1 MSTGVT
7 GNWEQFV
14 LEAALSRRAQAMAG
28 GAYWGAGASGPPPPV
43 PPIVLTGGIPDP
55 QVLPTEDLIQVSER
69 VLRRE
74 GRLALMYGGPQGY
87 AGLRE
92 WLAQEANRREG
103 LHLGPEHFTITN
115 GSAGA
120 LAQIFETFLDPGDV
134 AIFEAPSYPGAIRI
148 ARSTL
153 AEVADVALDSDGV
166 VPAALEE
173 RILRLKAE
181 GRRPKLFYTIANF
194 HNPTG
199 ATLPLERRRQVVDI
213 CRRHRVLIVDD
224 DAYGD
229 IRFEGEDLPSLFAL
243 AGGEGALRIG
253 TFSKTVATGLRL
265 GWVMA
270 DQSLIDALVRMRF
283 DLGSSPWLQRVIA
296 EYATSGL
303 FWNHVPG
310 AVALYRH
317 KRDVML
323 AALDERCHRFAR
335 WDIPRGGFFLWLR
348 LAEGVN
354 PEALAAAAAQE
365 GVAFVAGHTFFADGS
380 GAGYIRLAFSFVP
393 ESDIP
398 EAVLRLGRAMER
410 AVGS

>member
-1 MSTGVT
+1 
-7 GNWEQFV
+7 
-14 LEAALSRRAQAMAG
+14 
-28 GAYWGAGASGPPPPV
+28 
-43 PPIVLTGGIPDP
+43 
-55 QVLPTEDLIQVSER
+55 
-69 VLRRE
+69 
-74 GRLALMYGGPQGY
+74 LMYGGPQGY

-92 WLAQEANRREG
+92 WLAQQANRREG

-120 LAQIFETFLDPGDV
+120 LAQVFETFLDPGDV

-153 AEVADVALDSDGV
+153 AEVVEVALDGDGV
-166 VPAALEE
+166 VPEALEE
-173 RILRLKAE
+173 RILQLKAT

-213 CRRHRVLIVDD
+213 CRRHGVLIVDD

-229 IRFEGEDLPSLFAL
+229 IRFEGDDLPSLFAL
-243 AGGEGALRIG
+243 AGGQGSLRIG

-270 DQSLIDALVRMRF
+270 DQALIDALVRMRF

-296 EYATSGL
+296 EYAASGL
-303 FWNHVPG
+303 FWEHVPR

-323 AALDERCHRFAR
+323 AALDERCRRFAR
-335 WDIPRGGFFLWLR
+335 WDIPRGGFFLWLH
-348 LAEGVN
+348 LSEGVD
-354 PEALAAAAAQE
+354 PEALADAAAEE
-365 GVAFVAGHTFFADGS
+365 GVAFVSGRTFFADGS
-380 GAGYIRLAFSFVP
+380 GAEHIRLAFSFVA
-393 ESDIP
+393 EAQIP

-410 AVGS
+410 AVRS

>member
-1 MSTGVT
+1 VDVNMP
-7 GNWEQFV
+7 GNWEQFA
-14 LEAALSRRAQAMAG
+14 LEEALSGRARAMAG

-55 QVLPTEDLIQVSER
+55 LALPTEDLIQVSER

-74 GRLALMYGGPQGY
+74 GPAALMYGGPQGY

-120 LAQIFETFLDPGDV
+120 LAQVFETFLDPGDV

-153 AEVADVALDSDGV
+153 AEVVEVALDGDGV
-166 VPAALEE
+166 VPEALEE
-173 RILRLKAE
+173 RILQLKAT

-213 CRRHRVLIVDD
+213 CRRHGVLIVDD

-229 IRFEGEDLPSLFAL
+229 IRFEGDDLPSLFAL
-243 AGGEGALRIG
+243 AGGQGSLRIG

-270 DQSLIDALVRMRF
+270 DQALIDALVRMRF

-296 EYATSGL
+296 EYAASGL
-303 FWNHVPG
+303 FWEHVPR

-323 AALDERCHRFAR
+323 AALDERCRRFAR
-335 WDIPRGGFFLWLR
+335 WDIPRGGFFLWLH
-348 LAEGVN
+348 LSEGVD
-354 PEALAAAAAQE
+354 PEALADAAAEE
-365 GVAFVAGHTFFADGS
+365 GVAFVSGRTFFADGS
-380 GAGYIRLAFSFVP
+380 GAEHIRLAFSFVA
-393 ESDIP
+393 EAQIP

-410 AVGS
+410 AVRS